1 MTALDVR
8 DVARGDAEPLSE
20 SGLSEATIGAQCGE
34 VHDYFSHF
42 ARNSA
47 SADPRTLVK
56 AESDARSHNARMPR
70 KTSKKAANHLR
81 AWREFRRMSQAQL
94 AEKIGTAD
102 NVISLLESGQR
113 QLSDKWLRRLA
124 PALGTTPG
132 FLLDH
137 DPEDLSTD
145 IMELWLSVPAERR
158 DQAIAVLRTFVKTG
172 TDDR

>member
-1 MTALDVR
+1 MTALDIR
-8 DVARGDAEPLSE
+8 DMPRRDAEPLSE
-20 SGLSEATIGAQCGE
+20 GGLREATIGAECGE
-34 VHDYFSHF
+34 VHGYFSHF
-42 ARNSA
+42 ARNKA
-47 SADPRTLVK
+47 SVDPRTLIK
-56 AESDARSHNARMPR
+56 AGSDGASHSARMPR

-94 AEKIGTAD
+94 AEKVGTAD

-145 IMELWLSVPAERR
+145 ILDIWSSVPAERR

-172 TDDR
+172 THD